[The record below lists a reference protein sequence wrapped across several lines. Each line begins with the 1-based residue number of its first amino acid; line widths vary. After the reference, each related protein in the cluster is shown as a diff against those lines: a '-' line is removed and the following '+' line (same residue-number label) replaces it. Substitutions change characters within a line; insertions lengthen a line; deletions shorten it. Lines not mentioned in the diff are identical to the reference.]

1 MSQLDIQICGIIRQ
15 IFIEGDE
22 MARFVEIQDGDT
34 KRWINIEKISSI
46 DFYQINKF
54 KVIVWFSRME
64 NDITFDGIEM
74 SFDTEEEAKKVIEK
88 LIEVEK

>member
-1 MSQLDIQICGIIRQ
+1 
-15 IFIEGDE
+15 
-22 MARFVEIQDGDT
+22 MARFVEIQDDDT

-46 DFYQINKF
+46 DFYKINKF

-74 SFDTEEEAKKVIEK
+74 SFDTEEEAKKVIDK
-88 LIEVEK
+88 LTRS